1 LAADGTYPK
10 CIHVQVMEELTE
22 VFDAENG
29 ISPSLEGNSH
39 LSLDHNYQVGQ
50 VYFIVIYLFIYNN
63 K

>member
-1 LAADGTYPK
+1 
-10 CIHVQVMEELTE
+10 MEELME